1 MSKLLDMFSRVHRAQ
16 AGGGMGFLGKARSE
30 IKPRAA
36 ALIVSLS
43 TLDKGNAE
51 NAIKAGADSVIFTW
65 DGEDITQFDTLKDV
79 IEAAKAGGENVIC
92 GLQITGGWEQLDH
105 GKIEHLKEQGVNFI
119 ILPLDAPARLLAIR
133 AKDVD
138 LVVTVPMREGDMYPT
153 FIRNLTAFD
162 SITAVRLD
170 FELSGQIEAMSI
182 EDLLHY
188 RAVREAVRFPAM
200 LNVSGSLNEKD
211 AFTIASLG
219 VQAVILPASGTEAA
233 MKQRIQAVRSLLEKV
248 YSEEKEASSSSRT

>member
-16 AGGGMGFLGKARSE
+16 AGSGMGFLGKPKSE
-30 IKPRAA
+30 VKPRAA
-36 ALIVSLS
+36 ALLVALPKF
-43 TLDKGNAE
+43 DKSSAE

-65 DGEDITQFDTLKDV
+65 DGKDATLVDALKEA
-79 IEAAKAGGENVIC
+79 IEATKASSENAIA

-105 GKIEHLKEQGVNFI
+105 TKIEHLKDLGVNFI

-133 AKDVD
+133 VKDVD
-138 LVVTVPMREGDMYPT
+138 QVITVPMREGEMYPT

-162 SITAVRLD
+162 SISAVHLD
-170 FELSGQIEAMSI
+170 FELSDRIESMSI

-188 RAVREAVRFPAM
+188 RAVREAARYPAM
-200 LNVSGSLNEKD
+200 LDVSGTLSEKD

-219 VQAVILPASGTEAA
+219 VQAVVLPASGTEAA
-233 MKQRIQAVRSLLEKV
+233 TKQSIQAINTLLEKV
-248 YSEEKEASSSSRT
+248 YSEEKEASSSSKS